1 MVSGTSDAALAQR
14 TLACEAF
21 DYVIKPVDLEH
32 LAQSVET
39 AVMMKRLES

>member
-14 TLACEAF
+14 TLACGAF
-21 DYVIKPVDLEH
+21 DYVTKPVDPEH